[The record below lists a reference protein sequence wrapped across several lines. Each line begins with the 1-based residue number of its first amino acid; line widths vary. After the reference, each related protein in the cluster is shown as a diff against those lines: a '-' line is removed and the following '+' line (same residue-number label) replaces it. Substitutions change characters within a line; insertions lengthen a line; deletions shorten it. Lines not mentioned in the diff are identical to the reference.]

1 MHLAA
6 AFIQR
11 DLQLHSGYTFFCQY
25 DSLGTE
31 PTTFSAANAM
41 LYHWATG
48 TPFLVSLSMR
58 VLNNFLNDSL

>member
-25 DSLGTE
+25 DSLGIE

-48 TPFLVSLSMR
+48 TPFIK
-58 VLNNFLNDSL
+58 VLNSIK